1 MKTALVKNRY
11 PLFSLKF
18 IEAYIVTM
26 RPYLMFVSGITGIAG
41 FSFGPALFSF
51 NYLLLFSA
59 AFLSYGFGQAL
70 TDCFQIDTDSLSSP
84 YRPLTKGLVSK
95 NIFLIIS
102 CIGLSY
108 CVLIFSLFN
117 PLNFILGI
125 ISGAGLA
132 TYTTFK
138 RRWWGGPFY
147 NSWIV
152 GILFLISFLSVSN
165 ENIESSKLIFSL
177 CAVFFGYANFVL
189 SGYFKDISADRSTG
203 YNTLPVAFGRKTSAI
218 ASDAFAFLTILSSS
232 IAVLL
237 ISTSTNSSYSF
248 ISIIFLFT
256 GSIVLFIAQ
265 TRLHRVRTDDEA
277 HHSISFVVHSYIL
290 ILSAV
295 AAANK
300 PEWSIFL
307 LLYYIC
313 YLFILKI
320 RPSKNQI

>member
-1 MKTALVKNRY
+1 MEAGAIKNRY

-18 IEAYIVTM
+18 IGAYIVTM

-41 FSFGPALFSF
+41 FSFGPTSFSI

-84 YRPLTKGLVSK
+84 YRPLTKGVVSK
-95 NIFLIIS
+95 KLFLIIS
-102 CIGLSY
+102 CTGLSY
-108 CVLIFSLFN
+108 CVLIFSFFN
-117 PLNFILGI
+117 PLNLILGI
-125 ISGAGLA
+125 ISGIGLA

-152 GILFLISFLSVSN
+152 GILFLISFLSVSD
-165 ENIESSKLIFSL
+165 ETFLSSKLIFSL

-189 SGYFKDISADRSTG
+189 SGYFKDIFADRSTG
-203 YNTLPVAFGRKTSAI
+203 YNTLPVVFGRKISSI
-218 ASDAFAFLTILSSS
+218 VSDAFAFLTILFSST
-232 IAVLL
+232 AVLL
-237 ISTSTNSSYSF
+237 ILINSNNRSSF

-256 GSIVLFIAQ
+256 GSIILFTAQ

-290 ILSAV
+290 ILTSIAV
-295 AAANK
+295 ANQ

-307 LLYYIC
+307 LFYYIF